1 MKQLYSVLAFC
12 GLYIVSD
19 NEEASFL
26 RGNLEE
32 KHMTEVQKEY
42 LLFVRLL
49 KHFVPCELKS
59 NLALQCGLSRL
70 LEHKFQ

>member
-32 KHMTEVQKEY
+32 KRMVEVQRKHI
-42 LLFVRLL
+42 LFVRSLE
-49 KHFVPCELKS
+49 HFVPCELKS
-59 NLALQCGLSRL
+59 YLALQCGLV
-70 LEHKFQ
+70 